1 MSNEQLVGHAALISQ
16 MLMTRMT
23 QIEIG
28 HATLKTQNSKKTL
41 CLRASALKN
50 KEFINHKS

>member
-28 HATLKTQNSKKTL
+28 HATLKTQNSKNSAPLRL
-41 CLRASALKN
+41 CV
-50 KEFINHKS
+50 

>member
-28 HATLKTQNSKKTL
+28 HATLKTQNSKKL
-41 CLRASALKN
+41 CVSAPLRLKI
-50 KEFINHKS
+50 KKS

>member
-1 MSNEQLVGHAALISQ
+1 MSNEQLVGHAALITQ

-28 HATLKTQNSKKTL
+28 HATLKTQNSKNSAP
-41 CLRASALKN
+41 LRLKI
-50 KEFINHKS
+50 KKS